1 MHLTD
6 GKIDL
11 TRNHEAL
18 RVFHDLKPDIRAA
31 IMDQTSNTQAQV
43 SLTERNAAKQPL
55 GRQKKWPYHFSEN
68 INIFFPRPTPKT
80 HRGNGPNRQALPV
93 HWTCMAHE
101 NAGFLT
107 HKWTVPPWMV
117 ASHSDSVLCAPVI
130 PVCDPELPK
139 TSFKIGDAGLNL
151 IGRRG
156 FEGGP
161 YITFVDLVYESLK
174 YNRDITCS
182 ETKAGTRTGPETKNP
197 GPECVGTKFWDQNR
211 SRTKILDQNRS
222 RDQKLIRDQSRS
234 RTKILDQNRS
244 RTKIRD
250 QNR

>member
-1 MHLTD
+1 
-6 GKIDL
+6 
-11 TRNHEAL
+11 
-18 RVFHDLKPDIRAA
+18 
-31 IMDQTSNTQAQV
+31 
-43 SLTERNAAKQPL
+43 
-55 GRQKKWPYHFSEN
+55 
-68 INIFFPRPTPKT
+68 
-80 HRGNGPNRQALPV
+80 
-93 HWTCMAHE
+93 
-101 NAGFLT
+101 
-107 HKWTVPPWMV
+107 MV

-197 GPECVGTKFWDQNR
+197 GPECVGTKFWDQSR

-222 RDQKLIRDQSRS
+222 RDQNPGPEQVEGPKSFQS
-234 RTKILDQNRS
+234 QNVFRLGPKMS
-244 RTKIRD
+244 
-250 QNR
+250 